1 MNKIPAVLAI
11 ALMINC
17 AAPMAMAQDKQRNNF
32 LLRFFDMN
40 EGAALYNRYCMKKDD
55 ASLGR
60 FKANH
65 DRVGQALLNELI
77 RQSPETS
84 PQVVRATLKERQQGL
99 HYQLESFYMQNRCTH
114 PEAIQAKVHYET
126 LAAVSESQLDEYIA
140 GEMPIAH

>member
-1 MNKIPAVLAI
+1 MKKLPAILAVAVMVNFSAPV
-11 ALMINC
+11 AL
-17 AAPMAMAQDKQRNNF
+17 AQDKQRNNF

-40 EGAALYNRYCMKKDD
+40 EGAALYNRYCMKKGD
-55 ASLGR
+55 ASLSR
-60 FKANH
+60 FQANH

-84 PQVVRATLKERQQGL
+84 PQVVRATLKGRQQGL
-99 HYQLESFYMQNRCTH
+99 HYQLEIFYMKNRCTH